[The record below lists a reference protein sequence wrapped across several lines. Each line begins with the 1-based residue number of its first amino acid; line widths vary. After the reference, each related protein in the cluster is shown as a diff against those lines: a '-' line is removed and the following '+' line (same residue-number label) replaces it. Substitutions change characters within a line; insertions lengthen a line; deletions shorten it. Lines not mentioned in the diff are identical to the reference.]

1 MSAISQTP
9 SQSAPDF
16 PAVGLRDVEA
26 LSDFYAEP
34 EWMRTARREAWALA
48 AEMPLP
54 HQKEEAWRR
63 TPLHRYPLDSLR
75 VARMSR
81 ERTSLDDLPP
91 CWHQNMAP
99 ENLVSGTLVHCND
112 VNSYQTMRAED
123 VRNGV
128 IFDNLHHALHT
139 HGDLIR
145 RYWMQ
150 GRTTRPDFNKFTAL
164 HAALWHGGT
173 FVYVPAGVRVA
184 RPLQSLVAYDADAG
198 SALHHTLIIAEK
210 GSRVSLIQDRVSQER
225 HPELNLEM
233 VEIYA
238 EEGAWVRYASFQ
250 HWGEARYSL
259 SVQEANL
266 ARDANFVWVNGALGG
281 QMNKDFLSTSL
292 NAPGAR
298 AEMQGFAFAVGD
310 QHIDQ
315 STYQHHRAPNTYSNL
330 LYRNVLRD
338 QARTVFYG
346 MIRAEQEAAGMEG
359 YQANNNLL
367 LDDAHAHSIPGLE
380 IRCNDVRC
388 SHGSTLSRIDPEQL
402 FYLQA
407 RGLPTQEAEGL
418 IVQGFVRPAVE
429 RVPLAY
435 MRERLEEEIIQR
447 FWSSHV

>member
-1 MSAISQTP
+1 MSTAPQTV
-9 SQSAPDF
+9 SQSASDF
-16 PAVGLRDVEA
+16 PAVSLRDVEA
-26 LSDFYAEP
+26 LSEFYAEP
-34 EWMRTARREAWALA
+34 EWMRAARREAWALA
-48 AEMPLP
+48 QDLSLP

-81 ERTSLDDLPP
+81 ERTALDDLPP

-99 ENLVSGTLVHCND
+99 ESLVSGTLVHCND
-112 VNSYQTMRAED
+112 VNSYQMMRPED

-128 IFDNLHHALHT
+128 IFDNLHNALHT

-173 FVYVPAGVRVA
+173 FVYVPAGVRVS
-184 RPLQSLVAYDADAG
+184 RPLQSLVAYDADSG

-266 ARDANFVWVNGALGG
+266 ARDANFLWINGALGG

-292 NAPGAR
+292 NEPGAR
-298 AEMQGFAFAVGD
+298 AQMHGYVFAVGD

-315 STYQHHRAPNTYSNL
+315 STYQHHRAPDTYSNL

-380 IRCNDVRC
+380 IRCNDVSC
-388 SHGSTLSRIDPEQL
+388 SHGSTLSRIDPQQL

-407 RGLPTQEAEGL
+407 RGLPTREAEGL

-435 MRERLEEEIIQR
+435 MRDRLEEEIIQR
-447 FWSSHV
+447 FWSGA

>member
-1 MSAISQTP
+1 MSAIPQVV
-9 SQSAPDF
+9 
-16 PAVGLRDVEA
+16 PATDPRVVDV

-34 EWMRTARREAWALA
+34 AWMRAARRDAWTLA
-48 AEMPLP
+48 QDMPLP

-63 TPLHRYPLDSLR
+63 TPLSRFPVDSLR
-75 VARMSR
+75 VTLTARDYAA
-81 ERTSLDDLPP
+81 LDDLPP

-99 ENLVSGTLVHCND
+99 ENQVAGTLVHCND
-112 VNSYQTMRAED
+112 ANSSPTLRPED
-123 VRNGV
+123 VRTGV
-128 IFDNLHHALHT
+128 ICDDLHHALHT
-139 HGDLIR
+139 HGDLIH

-173 FVYVPAGVRVA
+173 FIYVPAGTQVS

-225 HPELNLEM
+225 RPELNLEM

-250 HWGEARYSL
+250 HWGAARYSL
-259 SVQEANL
+259 SVQEATL
-266 ARDANFVWVNGALGG
+266 ARDANFLWVNGALGG
-281 QMNKDFLSTSL
+281 QMSKDFLSTSL
-292 NAPGAR
+292 DASGAR
-298 AEMQGFAFAVGD
+298 AQMYGFTFAVGE

-315 STYQHHRAPNTYSNL
+315 STYQHHRAPNTHSNL

-338 QARTVFYG
+338 QAHTVFYG
-346 MIRAEQEAAGMEG
+346 MIRAEQAAIGMEG

-380 IRCNDVRC
+380 IRCHDVRC
-388 SHGSTLSRIDPEQL
+388 SHGSTTSRIDPQQL

-407 RGLPTQEAEGL
+407 RGLPAREAEGL
-418 IVQGFVRPAVE
+418 IVQGFVRPAIE

-447 FWSSHV
+447 FWTHS

>member
-1 MSAISQTP
+1 MSTAPQLS
-9 SQSAPDF
+9 PDF
-16 PAVGLRDVEA
+16 PDVSLRDVEA

-34 EWMRTARREAWALA
+34 EWMRAARRNAWALA
-48 AEMPLP
+48 QAMPFP

-63 TPLHRYPLDSLR
+63 TPLHRYPWNSLR
-75 VARMSR
+75 VGLTSR
-81 ERTSLDDLPP
+81 DRAALDELPP

-112 VNSYQTMRAED
+112 ANSYQKMRPDD

-128 IFDNLHHALHT
+128 IFDSLHHALHT

-150 GRTTRPDFNKFTAL
+150 GRTTRPDFNRFTAL

-173 FVYVPAGVRVA
+173 FVYVPAGARVS

-198 SALHHTLIIAEK
+198 SGLHHTLIIAEK
-210 GSRVSLIQDRVSQER
+210 GSHVSLIQDRVSQER
-225 HPELNLEM
+225 DPALNLEI

-238 EEGAWVRYASFQ
+238 EEEAWVRYASFQ
-250 HWGEARYSL
+250 HWGEARHSV

-266 ARDANFVWVNGALGG
+266 AQNANLVWINGALGG
-281 QMNKDFLSTSL
+281 QMSKDFLSTSL
-292 NAPGAR
+292 NAPGGR
-298 AEMQGFAFAVGD
+298 AQMHGYTFAVGE

-315 STYQHHRAPNTYSNL
+315 STYQHHRAPDTYSNL

-338 QARTVFYG
+338 QARTIFYG
-346 MIRAEQEAAGMEG
+346 MIRAEREAAGMEG

-367 LDDAHAHSIPGLE
+367 LGDAHAHSIPGLE

-388 SHGSTLSRIDPEQL
+388 SHGSTTSRIDPQQM

-407 RGLPTQEAEGL
+407 RALPPAEAEGL

-429 RVPLAY
+429 PVPLAY
-435 MRERLEEEIIQR
+435 MRDRLEEEITQR
-447 FWSSHV
+447 FWAQSGMPNA

>member
-1 MSAISQTP
+1 MIATPQT
-9 SQSAPDF
+9 SSDILT
-16 PAVGLRDVEA
+16 VDLREVDA

-34 EWMRTARREAWALA
+34 EWMRAARREAWALA
-48 AEMPLP
+48 QAMPLP

-75 VARMSR
+75 VAQAPR
-81 ERTSLDDLPP
+81 EHAALDDLPP
-91 CWHQNMAP
+91 CWHHNMAP

-112 VNSYQTMRAED
+112 ANSYQTMRPED
-123 VRNGV
+123 IRNGV
-128 IFDNLHHALHT
+128 IFDSLHHALST

-145 RYWMQ
+145 HYWMQ

-173 FVYVPAGVRVA
+173 FIYVPAGARVS

-225 HPELNLEM
+225 RPELNLEM

-266 ARDANFVWVNGALGG
+266 ARDANFLWVNGALGG
-281 QMNKDFLSTSL
+281 RMSKDFLSTSL

-298 AEMQGFAFAVGD
+298 VQMHGFAFAVGE

-388 SHGSTLSRIDPEQL
+388 SHGSTLSRIDPQQL

-407 RGLPTQEAEGL
+407 RGLPTREAEGL
-418 IVQGFVRPAVE
+418 IVQGFARPAME

-447 FWSSHV
+447 FWSGA

>member
-1 MSAISQTP
+1 MSAAQMSPEFP
-9 SQSAPDF
+9 SVS
-16 PAVGLRDVEA
+16 LRDVEA

-34 EWMRTARREAWALA
+34 DWMRASRRAAWALA
-48 AEMPLP
+48 QEMALP

-63 TPLHRYPLDSLR
+63 TPLHRFPLDSLR
-75 VARMSR
+75 ATPA
-81 ERTSLDDLPP
+81 ERAYPSPDDLPP
-91 CWHQNMAP
+91 CWHHNMAP
-99 ENLVSGTLVHCND
+99 EALVSGTLVHCND
-112 VNSYQTMRAED
+112 ANPYRTMRPED
-123 VRNGV
+123 ARNGV
-128 IFDNLHHALHT
+128 TFDSLPHALHT

-150 GRTTRPDFNKFTAL
+150 GRTTRPDFNKLTAL
-164 HAALWHGGT
+164 HAALWRGGT
-173 FVYVPAGVRVA
+173 FVHVPAGTRVS
-184 RPLQSLVAYDADAG
+184 RPLQSLVAYDADSG
-198 SALHHTLIIAEK
+198 SGLHHTLIIAEK
-210 GSRVSLIQDRVSQER
+210 GSRVSLIQDRVSQDR
-225 HPELNLEM
+225 QPELNLEM

-238 EEGAWVRYASFQ
+238 EEGAFVRYASFQ
-250 HWGEARYSL
+250 HWGGPRYSL

-266 ARDANFVWVNGALGG
+266 ARDVNFVWINGALGG
-281 QMNKDFLSTSL
+281 RMSKDFLTTSL

-298 AEMQGFAFAVGD
+298 AQMHGYAFAVGD

-315 STYQHHRAPNTYSNL
+315 STYQHHRAPDTYSNL

-346 MIRAEQEAAGMEG
+346 MVRAEQEAARMEG

-388 SHGSTLSRIDPEQL
+388 SHGSTTSRIDPQQL

-407 RGLPTQEAEGL
+407 RGLPARDAEGL
-418 IVQGFVRPAVE
+418 IVQGFLRSAVE

-435 MRERLEEEIIQR
+435 MRDRLEEEIIQR
-447 FWSSHV
+447 FWTSYV